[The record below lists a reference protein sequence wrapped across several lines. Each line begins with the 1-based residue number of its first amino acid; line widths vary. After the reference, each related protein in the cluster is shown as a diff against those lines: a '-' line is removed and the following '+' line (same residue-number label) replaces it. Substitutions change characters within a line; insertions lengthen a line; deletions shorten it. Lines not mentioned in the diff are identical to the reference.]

1 MSHVGVGARCVNS
14 DISLIHTDNTVLYYL
29 TLTPI
34 LSRPRSVSTRI
45 I

>member
-14 DISLIHTDNTVLYYL
+14 DIPFIHTDNTEILYL